1 MTIDREKR
9 KPVLLLVEDDSSDVQ
24 LIQAAL
30 SRTPG
35 EVTLMRVD
43 DGDKAVDYLTGTA
56 PFDDREKYP
65 LPVTM
70 LLDIKLPKRSG
81 LEVLQWLRNQADPIR
96 RLPVVMLTSSKH
108 RVDVNGAFE
117 RGANALA
124 TFHDGGYMAG
134 FPTCA
139 NFQTILR
146 APARDLPWCTRLLR
160 HVQVSHTPAGCLK

>member
-1 MTIDREKR
+1 MTIDHEKR

-117 RGANALA
+117 RGANAYFAKPESMKELISILGE
-124 TFHDGGYMAG
+124 FKNFWLHRLE
-134 FPTCA
+134 FPDV
-139 NFQTILR
+139 NSR
-146 APARDLPWCTRLLR
+146 A
-160 HVQVSHTPAGCLK
+160 VSVPRIR